1 MLHELIKLL
10 YHARCSDVTVIRIG
24 TSGAIGECAE
34 GLRPGPVSP
43 LQTQC
48 GAGLGTKS
56 PLPGFVQGSS
66 WQEARREALVVS
78 GSAGTTRPK

>member
-10 YHARCSDVTVIRIG
+10 YHAHCSDVTVIRIG
-24 TSGAIGECAE
+24 TSGGIGECAK

-56 PLPGFVQGSS
+56 PLPGFVQGS
-66 WQEARREALVVS
+66 WL
-78 GSAGTTRPK
+78 AGGTKRSSRFRFGRDH